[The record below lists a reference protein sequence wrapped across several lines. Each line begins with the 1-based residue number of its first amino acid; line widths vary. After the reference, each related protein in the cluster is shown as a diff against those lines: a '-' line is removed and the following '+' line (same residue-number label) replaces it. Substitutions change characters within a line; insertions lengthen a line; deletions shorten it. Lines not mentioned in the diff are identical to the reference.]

1 MVTRRLRE
9 RLPDGIT
16 RTTRFLVWTTL
27 VVQTLVVGT
36 GGLVRLTGSGLGCP
50 TWPRCTADSFVSTP
64 EMGVHGI
71 IEFGNRLLTFVLVIV
86 AIATFLTVLR
96 LRNRGRGLFSIAL
109 AIGLG
114 IPRRGS
120 SAASRC

>member
-1 MVTRRLRE
+1 MVARRLRE

-16 RTTRFLVWTTL
+16 RATRFLVWTTL

-64 EMGVHGI
+64 EMGVHGV
-71 IEFGNRLLTFVLVIV
+71 IEFGNRLLTFLLVVV
-86 AIATFLTVLR
+86 AIATFLAVLR

-109 AIGLG
+109 ASGS
-114 IPRRGS
+114 RRR
-120 SAASRC
+120 A